1 MPFDNL
7 SGIKTKKYNIW
18 LFILLTFLALMA
30 TLFIPG
36 LGLLAAVLLPVPASL
51 MIIMGRIRD
60 GIICAAVPCL
70 ILFLFGYIL
79 PPVMIAFIAAVAF
92 SYRYAV
98 ENRWPAW
105 RTIGAVFASFVGA
118 VVIYLILYM
127 MFYGFGSLSEISGT
141 YYEYIESMGDD
152 PFFSSYASMIAIEGA
167 ELDAVLAQTQS
178 VLMFL
183 PRILPGILAVS
194 FAIISLVNYLV
205 SCNIFKRNQIEIKP
219 FKPFIAWDLPWYYVW
234 GVILGLIL
242 VLIPKIGGTIDG
254 SPAFIDQAFDVLG
267 FNLVIIFGSLYA
279 VLGISALWGIFARFK
294 LGLLIRV
301 IIIAA
306 LWFFFGIALFVF
318 PLLGLIDI
326 WANFRKL
333 KRE

>member
-7 SGIKTKKYNIW
+7 SGIKTKKFNIW
-18 LFILLTFLALMA
+18 LFILLTFLALMV

-36 LGLLAAVLLPVPASL
+36 LGILAAVMLPVPASI
-51 MIIMGRIRD
+51 MVIMGRIRD
-60 GIICAAVPCL
+60 GIICAAVPSL

-79 PPVMIAFIAAVAF
+79 PPVMIAFIVAVAF

-98 ENRWPAW
+98 EKRWIAW

-118 VVIYLILYM
+118 VIIYLILYM
-127 MFYGFGSLSEISGT
+127 LFYGFGSLSEISGT
-141 YYEYIESMGDD
+141 YNEYIDSMGDD
-152 PFFSSYASMIAIEGA
+152 PLFSSYSALTTMDRP
-167 ELDAVLAQTQS
+167 ELETVLIQTQS
-178 VLMFL
+178 LLKFL
-183 PRILPGILAVS
+183 PRLLPGILAVS
-194 FAIISLVNYLV
+194 FAIISLVNYMV

-219 FKPFIAWDLPWYYVW
+219 FRPFITWDLPWYYVW

-242 VLIPKIGGTIDG
+242 VLIPEMGGTIDG
-254 SPAFIDQAFDVLG
+254 SPALMDRAFDVIG

-279 VLGISALWGIFARFK
+279 VLGISVLWGIFARFK
-294 LGLLIRV
+294 LGLLIRI

-306 LWFFFGIALFVF
+306 LWFFFGLALFVF

>member
-7 SGIKTKKYNIW
+7 SGINTKKFNIW

-30 TLFIPG
+30 TLLIPG
-36 LGLLAAVLLPVPASL
+36 LGLLGAALLPVPASL
-51 MIIMGRIRD
+51 MVIMGRVRD

-79 PPVMIAFIAAVAF
+79 PPVMIAFIVVVAF

-98 ENRWPAW
+98 EKRWLAW
-105 RTIGAVFASFVGA
+105 RTIGAVFASFIGA
-118 VVIYLILYM
+118 VILYLILYM
-127 MFYGFGSLSEISGT
+127 LFYGFGSLAEISGT
-141 YYEYIESMGDD
+141 YDAYIESMGDD
-152 PFFSSYASMIAIEGA
+152 PVFSSYAAIMMADGP
-167 ELDAVLAQTQS
+167 ELDAVLEQTQS
-178 VLMFL
+178 LLLFL
-183 PRILPGILAVS
+183 PRILPGIIAVS
-194 FAIISLVNYLV
+194 FALISLVNYVV
-205 SCNIFKRNQIEIKP
+205 SANIFKRNEIDIKP
-219 FKPFIAWDLPWYYVW
+219 FRPFIAWDLPWYYVW

-242 VLIPKIGGTIDG
+242 VLVPEMGGTIDG
-254 SPAFIDQAFDVLG
+254 SPAFIDRAVDVLG

-279 VLGISALWGIFARFK
+279 VLGISVLWGIFARFK

-301 IIIAA
+301 IIIAV
-306 LWFFFGIALFVF
+306 LWFFFGIALFIF
-318 PLLGLIDI
+318 PLMGLIDI